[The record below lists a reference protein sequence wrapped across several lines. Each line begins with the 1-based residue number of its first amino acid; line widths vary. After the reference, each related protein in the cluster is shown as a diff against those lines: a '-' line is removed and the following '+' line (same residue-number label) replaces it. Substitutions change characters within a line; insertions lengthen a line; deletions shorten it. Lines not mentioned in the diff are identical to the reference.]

1 MRRHLP
7 QVEALIRKFPT
18 ALATGNS
25 ELKKQL
31 YNALTTFISDFN
43 LEWKDEYTQ
52 DFPLVFKDLQEN
64 LDITMRLDSE
74 FMATRAEE
82 KVLTIKDFPESMCK
96 GLNGVKGFVLALP
109 GLKMSGNSKL
119 KNQSYLALLKYIRE
133 YKLEWKDDYAQDLPL
148 VIMDLKAKLDAKLR
162 SMTMMLF

>member
-74 FMATRAEE
+74 FM
-82 KVLTIKDFPESMCK
+82 VS
-96 GLNGVKGFVLALP
+96 
-109 GLKMSGNSKL
+109 
-119 KNQSYLALLKYIRE
+119 
-133 YKLEWKDDYAQDLPL
+133 
-148 VIMDLKAKLDAKLR
+148 
-162 SMTMMLF
+162 